1 MGKAN
6 VGYSEVCSRQSVIL
20 FKKEVEMWHGVEE
33 TKWKFGFL
41 ITYDLFMNDICSRI
55 CLLYVFL
62 CM

>member
-20 FKKEVEMWHGVEE
+20 FKKEVEMWHGAEE

-41 ITYDLFMNDICSRI
+41 IT
-55 CLLYVFL
+55 
-62 CM
+62 